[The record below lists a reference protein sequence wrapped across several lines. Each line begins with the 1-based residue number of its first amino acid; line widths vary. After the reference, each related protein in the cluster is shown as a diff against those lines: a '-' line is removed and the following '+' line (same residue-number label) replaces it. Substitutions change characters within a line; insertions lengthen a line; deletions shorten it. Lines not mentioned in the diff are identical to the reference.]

1 MLGPLG
7 SAAPLRLS
15 FVFLVHSTRCAMLRR
30 TFVFLMLV
38 INNLSF
44 APLLSDDDDDEM
56 SAETLSRQRIV
67 VVFVCLSVCQS
78 VRPSALYTMPCL
90 SLQRI
95 AFQLH
100 FVGRC
105 VKRSF
110 PSLPCHLPL
119 PHRLILVHLLWRT
132 LFYFLF
138 PLKLF
143 YLQRE
148 RRATPSLFG
157 NPLSRRSALLRRF
170 FLNAFFVCCRFSS

>member
-67 VVFVCLSVCQS
+67 VVFVCLSVSLS
-78 VRPSALYTMPCL
+78 VL
-90 SLQRI
+90 
-95 AFQLH
+95 
-100 FVGRC
+100 
-105 VKRSF
+105 
-110 PSLPCHLPL
+110 LPC
-119 PHRLILVHLLWRT
+119 T
-132 LFYFLF
+132 LC
-138 PLKLF
+138 
-143 YLQRE
+143 
-148 RRATPSLFG
+148 RAYPYKGL
-157 NPLSRRSALLRRF
+157 
-170 FLNAFFVCCRFSS
+170 RFSYIS